1 MKSKL
6 ITVLIITSMM
16 LISCNENN
24 NSTNTKNVENS
35 VSEFIIV
42 DTDVSSSDEALQI
55 LKEGNARFAT
65 DKSVLRNI
73 NAERRESLKNGQ
85 NPYAVIVSCSDSRV
99 TPTTVFNAGLGE
111 LFDIRLAGNVV
122 DDDALGSIE
131 YAVEHLNTPLIVVMG
146 HQSCGAVTATYN
158 EVVKGEKVS
167 GNMESFVKKI
177 TPSVN
182 KNGTIDD
189 AIHTNIDMVV
199 KEISE
204 DKGIKT
210 EKTQVVIGAK
220 VPEIK
225 VQAIKKLDGNVYY
238 SISIKDEVI
247 LKNVKITLND
257 EEKVNIDVNSSEY
270 TTEIVLQKGF
280 DNKLIIEASNENL
293 TTSKKAQCSLP

>member
-16 LISCNENN
+16 LIGCNENN

-55 LKEGNARFAT
+55 LKEGNSRFAT

-210 EKTQVVIGAK
+210 LIDQGKVKVVGAYYD
-220 VPEIK
+220 
-225 VQAIKKLDGNVYY
+225 LNGNVTF
-238 SISIKDEVI
+238 KE
-247 LKNVKITLND
+247 
-257 EEKVNIDVNSSEY
+257 
-270 TTEIVLQKGF
+270 
-280 DNKLIIEASNENL
+280 
-293 TTSKKAQCSLP
+293 

>member
-99 TPTTVFNAGLGE
+99 TPTAVFNAGLGE

-210 EKTQVVIGAK
+210 LIDQGKVKVVGAYYD
-220 VPEIK
+220 
-225 VQAIKKLDGNVYY
+225 LNGNVTF
-238 SISIKDEVI
+238 KE
-247 LKNVKITLND
+247 
-257 EEKVNIDVNSSEY
+257 
-270 TTEIVLQKGF
+270 
-280 DNKLIIEASNENL
+280 
-293 TTSKKAQCSLP
+293 

>member
-204 DKGIKT
+204 DKGIKPLIDQG
-210 EKTQVVIGAK
+210 KVKVVGAYYD
-220 VPEIK
+220 
-225 VQAIKKLDGNVYY
+225 LNGNVTF
-238 SISIKDEVI
+238 KE
-247 LKNVKITLND
+247 
-257 EEKVNIDVNSSEY
+257 
-270 TTEIVLQKGF
+270 
-280 DNKLIIEASNENL
+280 
-293 TTSKKAQCSLP
+293 

>member
-146 HQSCGAVTATYN
+146 HQSCGALTATYN

-210 EKTQVVIGAK
+210 LIDQGKVKVVGAYYD
-220 VPEIK
+220 
-225 VQAIKKLDGNVYY
+225 LNGNVTF
-238 SISIKDEVI
+238 KE
-247 LKNVKITLND
+247 
-257 EEKVNIDVNSSEY
+257 
-270 TTEIVLQKGF
+270 
-280 DNKLIIEASNENL
+280 
-293 TTSKKAQCSLP
+293 

>member
-16 LISCNENN
+16 LIGCNENN

-55 LKEGNARFAT
+55 LKEGNARFAS

-210 EKTQVVIGAK
+210 LIDQGKVKVVGAYYD
-220 VPEIK
+220 
-225 VQAIKKLDGNVYY
+225 LNGNVTF
-238 SISIKDEVI
+238 KE
-247 LKNVKITLND
+247 
-257 EEKVNIDVNSSEY
+257 
-270 TTEIVLQKGF
+270 
-280 DNKLIIEASNENL
+280 
-293 TTSKKAQCSLP
+293 

>member
-182 KNGTIDD
+182 KNGTIDY

-210 EKTQVVIGAK
+210 LIDQGKVKVVGAYYD
-220 VPEIK
+220 
-225 VQAIKKLDGNVYY
+225 LNGNVTF
-238 SISIKDEVI
+238 KE
-247 LKNVKITLND
+247 
-257 EEKVNIDVNSSEY
+257 
-270 TTEIVLQKGF
+270 
-280 DNKLIIEASNENL
+280 
-293 TTSKKAQCSLP
+293 

>member
-6 ITVLIITSMM
+6 ITVLISTSMM

-210 EKTQVVIGAK
+210 LIDQGKVKVVGAYYD
-220 VPEIK
+220 
-225 VQAIKKLDGNVYY
+225 LNGNVTF
-238 SISIKDEVI
+238 KE
-247 LKNVKITLND
+247 
-257 EEKVNIDVNSSEY
+257 
-270 TTEIVLQKGF
+270 
-280 DNKLIIEASNENL
+280 
-293 TTSKKAQCSLP
+293 

>member
-122 DDDALGSIE
+122 DEDALGSIE

-210 EKTQVVIGAK
+210 LIDQGKVKVVGANYD
-220 VPEIK
+220 
-225 VQAIKKLDGNVYY
+225 LNGNVTF
-238 SISIKDEVI
+238 KE
-247 LKNVKITLND
+247 
-257 EEKVNIDVNSSEY
+257 
-270 TTEIVLQKGF
+270 
-280 DNKLIIEASNENL
+280 
-293 TTSKKAQCSLP
+293 

>member
-99 TPTTVFNAGLGE
+99 TQTTVFNAGLGE

-210 EKTQVVIGAK
+210 LIDQGKVKVVGAYYD
-220 VPEIK
+220 
-225 VQAIKKLDGNVYY
+225 LNGNVTF
-238 SISIKDEVI
+238 KE
-247 LKNVKITLND
+247 
-257 EEKVNIDVNSSEY
+257 
-270 TTEIVLQKGF
+270 
-280 DNKLIIEASNENL
+280 
-293 TTSKKAQCSLP
+293 

>member
-131 YAVEHLNTPLIVVMG
+131 YAVEHLNTPLIVIMG

-210 EKTQVVIGAK
+210 LIDQGKVKVVGAYYD
-220 VPEIK
+220 
-225 VQAIKKLDGNVYY
+225 LNGNVTF
-238 SISIKDEVI
+238 KE
-247 LKNVKITLND
+247 
-257 EEKVNIDVNSSEY
+257 
-270 TTEIVLQKGF
+270 
-280 DNKLIIEASNENL
+280 
-293 TTSKKAQCSLP
+293 

>member
-1 MKSKL
+1 
-6 ITVLIITSMM
+6 M

-210 EKTQVVIGAK
+210 LIDQGKVKVVGAYYD
-220 VPEIK
+220 
-225 VQAIKKLDGNVYY
+225 LNGNVTF
-238 SISIKDEVI
+238 KE
-247 LKNVKITLND
+247 
-257 EEKVNIDVNSSEY
+257 
-270 TTEIVLQKGF
+270 
-280 DNKLIIEASNENL
+280 
-293 TTSKKAQCSLP
+293 

>member
-210 EKTQVVIGAK
+210 LIDQGQVKVVGAYYD
-220 VPEIK
+220 
-225 VQAIKKLDGNVYY
+225 LNGNVTF
-238 SISIKDEVI
+238 KE
-247 LKNVKITLND
+247 
-257 EEKVNIDVNSSEY
+257 
-270 TTEIVLQKGF
+270 
-280 DNKLIIEASNENL
+280 
-293 TTSKKAQCSLP
+293 

>member
-146 HQSCGAVTATYN
+146 HQSCGAVTAIYN

-210 EKTQVVIGAK
+210 LIDQGKVKVVGAYYD
-220 VPEIK
+220 
-225 VQAIKKLDGNVYY
+225 LNGNVTF
-238 SISIKDEVI
+238 KE
-247 LKNVKITLND
+247 
-257 EEKVNIDVNSSEY
+257 
-270 TTEIVLQKGF
+270 
-280 DNKLIIEASNENL
+280 
-293 TTSKKAQCSLP
+293 

>member
-16 LISCNENN
+16 LIGCNENN

-122 DDDALGSIE
+122 DDDVLGSIE

-210 EKTQVVIGAK
+210 LIDQGKVKVVGAYYD
-220 VPEIK
+220 
-225 VQAIKKLDGNVYY
+225 LNGNVTF
-238 SISIKDEVI
+238 KE
-247 LKNVKITLND
+247 
-257 EEKVNIDVNSSEY
+257 
-270 TTEIVLQKGF
+270 
-280 DNKLIIEASNENL
+280 
-293 TTSKKAQCSLP
+293 

>member
-6 ITVLIITSMM
+6 ITVLIITSML
-16 LISCNENN
+16 LIGCNENN

-210 EKTQVVIGAK
+210 LIDQGKVKVVGAYYD
-220 VPEIK
+220 
-225 VQAIKKLDGNVYY
+225 LNGNVTF
-238 SISIKDEVI
+238 KE
-247 LKNVKITLND
+247 
-257 EEKVNIDVNSSEY
+257 
-270 TTEIVLQKGF
+270 
-280 DNKLIIEASNENL
+280 
-293 TTSKKAQCSLP
+293 

>member
-6 ITVLIITSMM
+6 ITVIIITSIM
-16 LISCNENN
+16 LIGCNENN

-210 EKTQVVIGAK
+210 LIDQGKVKVVGAYYD
-220 VPEIK
+220 
-225 VQAIKKLDGNVYY
+225 LNGNVTF
-238 SISIKDEVI
+238 KE
-247 LKNVKITLND
+247 
-257 EEKVNIDVNSSEY
+257 
-270 TTEIVLQKGF
+270 
-280 DNKLIIEASNENL
+280 
-293 TTSKKAQCSLP
+293 

>member
-55 LKEGNARFAT
+55 LKEGNDRFAT

-210 EKTQVVIGAK
+210 LIDQGKVKVVGAYYD
-220 VPEIK
+220 
-225 VQAIKKLDGNVYY
+225 LNGNVTF
-238 SISIKDEVI
+238 KE
-247 LKNVKITLND
+247 
-257 EEKVNIDVNSSEY
+257 
-270 TTEIVLQKGF
+270 
-280 DNKLIIEASNENL
+280 
-293 TTSKKAQCSLP
+293 

>member
-1 MKSKL
+1 MKRKL

-16 LISCNENN
+16 LIGCNENN

-210 EKTQVVIGAK
+210 LIDQGKVKVVGAYYD
-220 VPEIK
+220 
-225 VQAIKKLDGNVYY
+225 LNGNVTF
-238 SISIKDEVI
+238 KE
-247 LKNVKITLND
+247 
-257 EEKVNIDVNSSEY
+257 
-270 TTEIVLQKGF
+270 
-280 DNKLIIEASNENL
+280 
-293 TTSKKAQCSLP
+293 

>member
-111 LFDIRLAGNVV
+111 LFYIRLAGNVV

-210 EKTQVVIGAK
+210 LIDQGKVKVVGAYYD
-220 VPEIK
+220 
-225 VQAIKKLDGNVYY
+225 LNGNVTF
-238 SISIKDEVI
+238 KE
-247 LKNVKITLND
+247 
-257 EEKVNIDVNSSEY
+257 
-270 TTEIVLQKGF
+270 
-280 DNKLIIEASNENL
+280 
-293 TTSKKAQCSLP
+293 

>member
-16 LISCNENN
+16 LIGCNENN
-24 NSTNTKNVENS
+24 NYTNTKNVENS

-210 EKTQVVIGAK
+210 LIDQGKVKVVGAYYD
-220 VPEIK
+220 
-225 VQAIKKLDGNVYY
+225 LNGNVTF
-238 SISIKDEVI
+238 KE
-247 LKNVKITLND
+247 
-257 EEKVNIDVNSSEY
+257 
-270 TTEIVLQKGF
+270 
-280 DNKLIIEASNENL
+280 
-293 TTSKKAQCSLP
+293 

>member
-189 AIHTNIDMVV
+189 AIHNNIDMVV

-210 EKTQVVIGAK
+210 LIDQGKVKVVGAYYD
-220 VPEIK
+220 
-225 VQAIKKLDGNVYY
+225 LNGNVTF
-238 SISIKDEVI
+238 KE
-247 LKNVKITLND
+247 
-257 EEKVNIDVNSSEY
+257 
-270 TTEIVLQKGF
+270 
-280 DNKLIIEASNENL
+280 
-293 TTSKKAQCSLP
+293 

>member
-210 EKTQVVIGAK
+210 LIEQGKVKVVGAYYD
-220 VPEIK
+220 
-225 VQAIKKLDGNVYY
+225 LNGNVTF
-238 SISIKDEVI
+238 KE
-247 LKNVKITLND
+247 
-257 EEKVNIDVNSSEY
+257 
-270 TTEIVLQKGF
+270 
-280 DNKLIIEASNENL
+280 
-293 TTSKKAQCSLP
+293 

>member
-16 LISCNENN
+16 LIGCNENN

-55 LKEGNARFAT
+55 LKEGNARFAS

-131 YAVEHLNTPLIVVMG
+131 YAVEHLNTSLIVVIG

-210 EKTQVVIGAK
+210 LIDQGKVKVVGAYYD
-220 VPEIK
+220 
-225 VQAIKKLDGNVYY
+225 LNGNVTF
-238 SISIKDEVI
+238 KE
-247 LKNVKITLND
+247 
-257 EEKVNIDVNSSEY
+257 
-270 TTEIVLQKGF
+270 
-280 DNKLIIEASNENL
+280 
-293 TTSKKAQCSLP
+293 

>member
-16 LISCNENN
+16 LIGCNENN

-55 LKEGNARFAT
+55 LKEGNARFAI

-210 EKTQVVIGAK
+210 LIDQGKVKVVGAYYD
-220 VPEIK
+220 
-225 VQAIKKLDGNVYY
+225 LNGNVTF
-238 SISIKDEVI
+238 KE
-247 LKNVKITLND
+247 
-257 EEKVNIDVNSSEY
+257 
-270 TTEIVLQKGF
+270 
-280 DNKLIIEASNENL
+280 
-293 TTSKKAQCSLP
+293 